1 MLLNAKKV
9 ALSGLLAAFSVVLMI
24 LSSVIETSSL
34 FFIAA
39 ASFCVGIVIRE
50 CGLWWGAGFYVASVL
65 LNFLLAPNKMYC
77 ITLAAMSLYLLL
89 TEWLWKKVAENERLE
104 KRNLKLW
111 IGKYVIFNLIYIP
124 IIWLMPNLFLT
135 KEVSQMMILGLWA
148 AGQVAVFVYDYAYR
162 YFQGKIWGKLRTK
175 RNF

>member
-1 MLLNAKKV
+1 MLLDAKKMAV
-9 ALSGLLAAFSVVLMI
+9 SGLLAALSVVLMYM
-24 LSSVIETSSL
+24 SSVLETSSL

-39 ASFCVGIVIRE
+39 ASFCVGIVVRE
-50 CGLWWGAGFYVASVL
+50 WNILGGVGFYAASMF

-77 ITLAAMSLYLLL
+77 ITLAAMGLYLLL
-89 TEWLWKKVAENERLE
+89 TEWLWRKIADAEKME

-124 IIWLMPNLFLT
+124 IIWFVPNLFVA
-135 KEVSQMMILGLWA
+135 KEVSKQMLLVLWA
-148 AGQVAVFVYDYAYR
+148 AGQVAILVYDYAYR
-162 YFQGKIWGKLRTK
+162 YFQGTIWAKIRIK

>member
-1 MLLNAKKV
+1 MLLDAKKV
-9 ALSGLLAAFSVVLMI
+9 AFSGLLAALSVVLMM
-24 LSSVIETSSL
+24 LSSVVETSSL

-50 CGLWWGAGFYVASVL
+50 WNFAGGVGFYVASVL

-77 ITLAAMSLYLLL
+77 ITLAAMGLYLLL
-89 TEWLWKKVAENERLE
+89 TEWLWRKIADAEKME

-111 IGKYVIFNLIYIP
+111 IGKYIIFNLIYIP
-124 IIWLMPNLFLT
+124 IIWFMPNLFLT
-135 KEVSQMMILGLWA
+135 KEVSKNMRMILWA
-148 AGQVAVFVYDYAYR
+148 AGQAALFIYDFAYR
-162 YFQGKIWGKLRTK
+162 YFQGTIWGKIRTK

>member
-1 MLLNAKKV
+1 MLLDAKKIAV
-9 ALSGLLAAFSVVLMI
+9 SGLLAALSVVLMY
-24 LSSVIETSSL
+24 LSSVLETSSL

-39 ASFCVGIVIRE
+39 ASFCVGVVVRE
-50 CGLWWGAGFYVASVL
+50 WNFGGGTGFYIASVC

-77 ITLAAMSLYLLL
+77 ITFAAMGLYLLL
-89 TEWLWKKVAENERLE
+89 TEWLWRKIADAKEMK

-124 IIWLMPNLFLT
+124 IIGFVPNLFVA
-135 KEVSQMMILGLWA
+135 KEISSQMLMVIWA
-148 AGQVAVFVYDYAYR
+148 AGQVAILVYDYAYR
-162 YFQGKIWGKLRTK
+162 YFQGTIWGKIRIK